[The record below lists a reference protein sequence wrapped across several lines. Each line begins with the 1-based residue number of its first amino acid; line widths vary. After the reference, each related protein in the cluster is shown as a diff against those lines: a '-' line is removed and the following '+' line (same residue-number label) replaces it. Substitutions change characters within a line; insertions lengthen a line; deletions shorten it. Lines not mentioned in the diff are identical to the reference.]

1 MKLRIG
7 DVVKLKS
14 GGPVMT
20 VTQLGLTHGRV
31 ECTWFV
37 ENVEIR
43 SAFIH
48 ADALMTVD
56 EAPSYGGAYDTAAPN
71 I

>member
-1 MKLRIG
+1 MKMRIG

-14 GGPVMT
+14 GGPLMT
-20 VTQLGLTHGRV
+20 VTQIGLTHGRV

-37 ENVEIR
+37 EGVEIR

-48 ADALMTVD
+48 SDAVILI
-56 EAPSYGGAYDTAAPN
+56 SDTADLSLANPS
-71 I
+71 